1 MIGFEPSPDPTTR
14 EVVLELVVRS
24 RIVHRPDA
32 EDAAVSETPWD
43 DCDGLSPHGKSWI
56 VRGTLG
62 VPRLVARHVFPTM
75 RGRAG
80 AAESA
85 A

>member
-1 MIGFEPSPDPTTR
+1 MIGFEPSPDPTAR

-32 EDAAVSETPWD
+32 EDAAVSETPWA

-62 VPRLVARHVFPTM
+62 VPRLVARQAFPDDAWASW
-75 RGRAG
+75 GC
-80 AAESA
+80 
-85 A
+85 